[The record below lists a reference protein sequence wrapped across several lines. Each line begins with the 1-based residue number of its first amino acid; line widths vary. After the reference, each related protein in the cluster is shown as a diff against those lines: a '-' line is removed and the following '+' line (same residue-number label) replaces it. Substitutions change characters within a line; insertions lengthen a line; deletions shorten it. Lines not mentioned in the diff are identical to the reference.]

1 MTLPLT
7 SHPVSSPFFI
17 LSSSNLPAPPSS
29 STAPSTVILWRNPS
43 IPIAPVSPLERAGLG
58 AAVLGVLGAWREWEG
73 GGERERGGG
82 GSGKRGESG
91 ERGEIAAR
99 ESGGEGEGKVEV
111 RYRWIQEEMEMG
123 AEGEEADVE
132 NGQRRMVLGGEGAR
146 DPHRGSG

>member
-1 MTLPLT
+1 M
-7 SHPVSSPFFI
+7 
-17 LSSSNLPAPPSS
+17 
-29 STAPSTVILWRNPS
+29 
-43 IPIAPVSPLERAGLG
+43 SPLERAGLG

-111 RYRWIQEEMEMG
+111 RYSWIQV
-123 AEGEEADVE
+123 DRRRWKW
-132 NGQRRMVLGGEGAR
+132 GQRGKKQMWRMDSGGWF
-146 DPHRGSG
+146 